1 MISTLAGLRI
11 SGIVCALPRSVVR
24 TDEFK
29 QFAEKDREA
38 LAKAT
43 GVLSRHM
50 APRGADL
57 TTYAVPAARRVLQAA
72 AWDSVDALVVVSQTP
87 KGFPHA
93 VSPGTAFDIAR
104 SLGLKPDVA
113 AFDVNLG
120 CSGYVYGLWIAG
132 SLLQA
137 SNSAR
142 ALLIAGDLC
151 THAVD
156 ENDRGTSV
164 LFGDAVSATTIEKS
178 TDAAA
183 ARWRFALGTEGND
196 VPLRIA
202 PHEAA
207 CPILHM
213 DGPEVFAFTLKR
225 VPRLYDELIGKDAPP
240 EAVFF
245 HQANA
250 QILERLA
257 KKLGVGDRAPCN
269 VARRGNT
276 SSASIPLLVCDAGLP
291 LASKEMDVAML
302 GFGIGLSWAGVRMPF
317 GRLGVLETLEV

>member
-1 MISTLAGLRI
+1 
-11 SGIVCALPRSVVR
+11 
-24 TDEFK
+24 
-29 QFAEKDREA
+29 
-38 LAKAT
+38 
-43 GVLSRHM
+43 
-50 APRGADL
+50 
-57 TTYAVPAARRVLQAA
+57 
-72 AWDSVDALVVVSQTP
+72 VSQTP